1 MLFSISWRNIW
12 RNKVRSLVII
22 FSVTLGIFAGVISA
36 AFFKGMAIQRINKVI
51 NTELSYMQ
59 VHNPDFELTSDFKYY
74 IHEADNITDQI
85 SSIENVSGASRR
97 MSVQS
102 MAASA
107 ETASGVLILGV
118 IPEEEK
124 KVTTIHERIIDGEY
138 FEGISRN
145 PVVIGKK
152 LAEKLN
158 LRIRSKIVIT
168 VTDLDNNITSGAF
181 RVAGIFSTDNNM
193 FDETNIYVRFSDLQK
208 LTGFPKNAAH
218 EIAINIDNNKN
229 LESIYS
235 SVEQIIKGKNL
246 EVKTWKELS
255 PEMNYL
261 TEAMDMYMYIF
272 IIIILLALLFG
283 IINTMLMVVM
293 ERTKELGMLMAIGM
307 NKTRIFM
314 MIVLES
320 VLLSLTGGVVGIII
334 GAISAKFGETHPID
348 LSMWAQGYQQLGYD
362 AFVYTKLDPSM
373 LLNVTIM
380 VIITGII
387 AAIYPAYKALKNDP
401 ADALRI
407 E

>member
-51 NTELSYMQ
+51 NTELSYIQ
-59 VHNPDFELTSDFKYY
+59 VHNPEFEQTSDFSYF
-74 IHEADNITDQI
+74 IPDAVTITDKI
-85 SSIENVSGASRR
+85 SSSDHVTGVSRR
-97 MSVQS
+97 MSMQS

-118 IPEEEK
+118 YPDEER
-124 KVTTIHERIIDGEY
+124 KVTSIHDRIIDGEY

-158 LRIRSKIVIT
+158 LKVRSKVVIT

-181 RVAGIFSTDNNM
+181 RVAGIYSTDNNM
-193 FDETNIYVRFSDLQK
+193 FDETNIYVLFNDLQK
-208 LTGFPKNAAH
+208 LTGFPDNAAH
-218 EIAINIDNNKN
+218 EIAVNIDNNKN
-229 LESIYS
+229 LEKVFT
-235 SVEQIIKGKNL
+235 SVEQITSGKNL
-246 EVKTWKELS
+246 DVKTWKELS

-261 TEAMDMYMYIF
+261 TESMDMYMYIF
-272 IIIILLALLFG
+272 IVIILMALLFG

-307 NKTRIFM
+307 NKSRIFM

-320 VLLSLTGGVVGIII
+320 VLLSLTGGIVGLIV
-334 GAISAKFGETHPID
+334 GALSAKFGETHPID

-373 LLNVTIM
+373 LVNITVM

-387 AAIYPAYKALKNDP
+387 AALYPAYKALKNDP

>member
-1 MLFSISWRNIW
+1 MLLSISWRNIW

-22 FSVTLGIFAGVISA
+22 FSVALGIFAGVLA
-36 AFFKGMAIQRINKVI
+36 GAFFKGLANQRIQKVI
-51 NTELSYMQ
+51 NTELSFMQ
-59 VHNPDFELTSDFKYY
+59 IHNPGFEQSSDFANFIGNAQNIEDSLLK
-74 IHEADNITDQI
+74 IPNITG
-85 SSIENVSGASRR
+85 VTRR
-97 MSVQS
+97 MIVQG

-107 ETASGVLILGV
+107 ETAAGVLISGV
-118 IPEEEK
+118 FPKDEK
-124 KVTTIHERIIDGEY
+124 TVTTISKKIIDGEY
-138 FEGISRN
+138 FDGIKRN

-158 LRIRSKIVIT
+158 VKVRSKIVIT
-168 VTDLDNNITSGAF
+168 IQDIENNITSGAF

-193 FDETNIYVRFSDLQK
+193 FDESNIYVRFNDIQK
-208 LTGFPKNAAH
+208 LTNFPVNATH
-218 EIAINIDNNKN
+218 EIAININDDENLSGILASVKELTGNK
-229 LESIYS
+229 LD
-235 SVEQIIKGKNL
+235 
-246 EVKTWKELS
+246 VKTWKELS
-255 PEMNYL
+255 PEMSYL
-261 TEAMDMYMYIF
+261 TESMDMFMYIF

-293 ERTKELGMLMAIGM
+293 ERTKEIGMLMAIGM
-307 NKTRIFM
+307 NKLRVFS

-334 GAISAKFGETHPID
+334 GAISSKIGETHPID

-362 AFVYTKLDPSM
+362 AFVYTQLDPSM
-373 LLNVTIM
+373 LIKITIL
-380 VIITGII
+380 VIITGVI

>member
-36 AFFKGMAIQRINKVI
+36 AFFNGMATQRINKVI
-51 NTELSYMQ
+51 KTELSYMQ
-59 VHNPDFELTSDFKYY
+59 VHEPQFEQTSDFKFY
-74 IHEADNITDQI
+74 IPDATSLTDKI
-85 SSIENVSGASRR
+85 AKAEHVTGVSRR

-118 IPEEEK
+118 IPEDEM
-124 KVTTIHERIIDGEY
+124 KVTTIHDRIIDGAY

-158 LRIRSKIVIT
+158 IKLRSKIVIT
-168 VTDLDNNITSGAF
+168 VQDLDNNITSGAF
-181 RVAGIFSTDNNM
+181 RVAGIYSTDNNM

-208 LTGFPKNAAH
+208 LTDFPENAAH
-218 EIAINIDNNKN
+218 EIAINIDDNKN
-229 LESIYS
+229 LDI
-235 SVEQIIKGKNL
+235 VFNDVKQITSGTDL

-272 IIIILLALLFG
+272 IVIILMALLFG

-293 ERTKELGMLMAIGM
+293 ERTKEIGMLMAIGM
-307 NKTRIFM
+307 NKSKVFM

-334 GAISAKFGETHPID
+334 GGISAKIGETHPID

-362 AFVYTKLDPSM
+362 AFVYTQLDMGM
-373 LLNVTIM
+373 LINIAIL
-380 VIITGII
+380 VIITGVI
-387 AAIYPAYKALKNDP
+387 AALYPAYKALKNDP

>member
-22 FSVTLGIFAGVISA
+22 FSVALGIFAGVISG
-36 AFFKGMAIQRINKVI
+36 AFFKGMADQRIQKVI
-51 NTELSYMQ
+51 NTELSYIQ
-59 VHNPDFELTSDFKYY
+59 IHNPGFEQTSDFTNFIVNAKELSDE
-74 IHEADNITDQI
+74 IRLLP
-85 SSIENVSGASRR
+85 NVKGVSRR
-97 MSVQS
+97 ISIQS

-107 ETASGVLILGV
+107 ETAAGVMISGVF
-118 IPEEEK
+118 PEDEET
-124 KVTTIHERIIDGEY
+124 VTNINTKIIDGEY
-138 FEGISRN
+138 FEGIARN

-158 LRIRSKIVIT
+158 VKVRSKIVIT
-168 VTDLDNNITSGAF
+168 IQDMDNNITSGAF
-181 RVAGIFSTDNNM
+181 RVAGIYSTDNNL
-193 FDETNIYVRFSDLQK
+193 FDEANIYVRFSDIQK
-208 LTGFPKNAAH
+208 LTNYPANAAH
-218 EIAINIDNNKN
+218 EIAINIADNKELPVVFDGVEKITDNK
-229 LESIYS
+229 LD
-235 SVEQIIKGKNL
+235 
-246 EVKTWKELS
+246 VKTWKQLS

-307 NKTRIFM
+307 NKVRIFS

-320 VLLSLTGGVVGIII
+320 VLLSLTGGGVGIII
-334 GAISAKFGETHPID
+334 GGLSAKYGETHPID

-362 AFVYTKLDPSM
+362 AFVYTQLEPTM
-373 LLNVTIM
+373 LINITIL
-380 VIITGII
+380 VILTGII